1 MQATGELTLAPD
13 TRLQRKDDRY
23 LANPVG
29 EEIVLLNLDTGD
41 YLGLNRVAASIWRL
55 LEHPISMADLEHAL
69 MSEYDT
75 DLRTCRDET
84 LAFLHRI
91 AWLGLLIQADPQDH

>member
-1 MQATGELTLAPD
+1 MPAPLELTMAPN

-23 LANPVG
+23 LSNPVG

-55 LEHPISMADLEHAL
+55 LERPIHLVDLEHAL

-75 DLRTCRDET
+75 DLQTCRDET

-91 AWLGLLIQADPQDH
+91 SGLGLLIQTDPQDR

>member
-1 MQATGELTLAPD
+1 MTMAPE

-29 EEIVLLNLDTGD
+29 DEIVLLNLDTGD

-55 LEHPISMADLEHAL
+55 LERPICMADLEHAL

-75 DLRTCRDET
+75 DPRTCREET
-84 LAFLHRI
+84 LAFLQRI
-91 AWLGLLIQADPQDH
+91 AGLGLLIDTTDQDR